1 MRGIKGAVAL
11 SLATPHPHV
20 MPRWLTVV
28 LTLTLYAAVMA
39 ALALVIRATV
49 PAVDGWLVAGIG
61 EAGTWVLLLAII
73 IPAGIY
79 GYWPRRPDG
88 SMRRL
93 RSPWD

>member
-1 MRGIKGAVAL
+1 ML
-11 SLATPHPHV
+11 
-20 MPRWLTVV
+20 RWLTIA
-28 LTLTLYAAVMA
+28 LTLIVYAAVMA
-39 ALALVIRATV
+39 VLALVIRETV
-49 PAVDGWLVAGIG
+49 PPFGDWLAASIG
-61 EAGTWVLLLAII
+61 EAGTWALMLAIL

>member
-1 MRGIKGAVAL
+1 
-11 SLATPHPHV
+11 
-20 MPRWLTVV
+20 MPRWLTVA
-28 LTLTLYAAVMA
+28 LTLIVYAAIMA
-39 ALALVIRATV
+39 VVALVVRATV
-49 PAVDGWLVAGIG
+49 PQAIDWLRDHAGHGGVWAV
-61 EAGTWVLLLAII
+61 LLAIL

>member
-1 MRGIKGAVAL
+1 
-11 SLATPHPHV
+11 
-20 MPRWLTVV
+20 MPRWLTVA
-28 LTLTLYAAVMA
+28 LTLILYTAIMAVV
-39 ALALVIRATV
+39 ALVVRATM

-61 EAGTWVLLLAII
+61 EAGAWAVLLAIL

>member
-1 MRGIKGAVAL
+1 
-11 SLATPHPHV
+11 
-20 MPRWLTVV
+20 MPRWLAVA
-28 LTLTLYAAVMA
+28 LTLIVYAAVMA
-39 ALALVIRATV
+39 VLALVTRATV
-49 PAVDGWLVAGIG
+49 PVVDGWLVAGIG
-61 EAGTWVLLLAII
+61 EAGAWMLLLAIL

>member
-1 MRGIKGAVAL
+1 
-11 SLATPHPHV
+11 
-20 MPRWLTVV
+20 MPRWLTVA
-28 LTLTLYAAVMA
+28 LTLIVYAAVMA
-39 ALALVIRATV
+39 VLALVIRGTV
-49 PAVDGWLVAGIG
+49 PPGIDWLDSKLGSN
-61 EAGTWVLLLAII
+61 GTWVLLLVIV